1 MSFVGTSACSSVVDS
16 YAGVGRAPRGPCH
29 SVLQFRLRAQNRC
42 VGSRGGGRGLET
54 GQPGVGVR
62 PVDGGTG
69 FPQMLVRVEAL
80 HSGIHPVT
88 QAEDMEALRGK
99 GTRLEPQI
107 QVLGGLSGAPFSP
120 APLTR

>member
-1 MSFVGTSACSSVVDS
+1 MLFAGTSACTSVVEG
-16 YAGVGRAPRGPCH
+16 YAGVGRAPGGPATRFC
-29 SVLQFRLRAQNRC
+29 SFVCGLR
-42 VGSRGGGRGLET
+42 T
-54 GQPGVGVR
+54 GVWGAGEEEEGGVGVL
-62 PVDGGTG
+62 PVGGGTG
-69 FPQMLVRVEAL
+69 LPQMLVRVEAL

-88 QAEDMEALRGK
+88 QAGDMEALRGK